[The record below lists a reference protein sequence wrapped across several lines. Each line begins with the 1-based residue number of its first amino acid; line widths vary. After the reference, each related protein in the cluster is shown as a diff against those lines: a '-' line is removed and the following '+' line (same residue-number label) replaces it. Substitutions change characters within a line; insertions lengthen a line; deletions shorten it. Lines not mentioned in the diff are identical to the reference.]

1 MSKNMRGKRPRRD
14 LGRRERHLT
23 VYGHAPQTLDTA
35 SRDLRPPAL
44 LTLQPGTVVW
54 AHIPF
59 QDDPGTTKARP
70 AVVLTARPDEVD
82 LVPLT
87 SSRRRLHFGAVE
99 LQDWAQA
106 GLTRPCGLARRI
118 VTVDRRTDVL
128 NVIGALSD
136 TDREHLDQIASA
148 VAS

>member
-1 MSKNMRGKRPRRD
+1 MSKSMRGKRPRRD
-14 LGRRERHLT
+14 LGRRDRHLT

-35 SRDLRPPAL
+35 SRHLRPPAVM
-44 LTLQPGTVVW
+44 TLQTGTVVW
-54 AHIPF
+54 ARIPF
-59 QDDPGTTKARP
+59 QDEPDTTKARP
-70 AVVLTARPDEVD
+70 AVVLAARSDEVD

-87 SSRRRLHFGAVE
+87 SSRRRIDFGAVE

-118 VTVDRRTDVL
+118 VTVSRRIDIL

-136 TDREHLDQIASA
+136 IDHVHLDQITSS